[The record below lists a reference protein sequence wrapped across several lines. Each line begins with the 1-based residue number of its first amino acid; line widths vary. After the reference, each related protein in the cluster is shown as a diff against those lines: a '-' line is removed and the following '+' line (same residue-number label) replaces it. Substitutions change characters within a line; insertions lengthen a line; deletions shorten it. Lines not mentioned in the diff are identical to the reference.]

1 MRREAGWK
9 LLDNGEIE
17 AFPLAGHS
25 TAALPP
31 LTLLR
36 LEFFMDAESFDQQVV
51 SELQIHMSPEQA
63 RILAKA
69 ILQAADA
76 AEIP

>member
-1 MRREAGWK
+1 MRRESGWK
-9 LLDNGEIE
+9 LLENGEIE

-36 LEFFMDAESFDQQVV
+36 LEFFQNPQDFDARMV
-51 SELQIHMSPEQA
+51 SELQLQMSAPQA
-63 RILAKA
+63 RILADALSK
-69 ILQAADA
+69 AADA
-76 AEIP
+76 AEAG